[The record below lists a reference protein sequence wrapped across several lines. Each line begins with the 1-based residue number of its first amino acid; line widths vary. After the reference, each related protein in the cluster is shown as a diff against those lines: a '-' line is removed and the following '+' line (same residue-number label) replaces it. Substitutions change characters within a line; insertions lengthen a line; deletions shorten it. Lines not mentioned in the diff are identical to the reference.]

1 MPAVKPCSF
10 ERLDLTEPALAEPS
24 LLYTLRPRGLGTPYV
39 ESLSSYVVRLAE
51 AHVVPVWRLI
61 LHVRS
66 QVCSER
72 LSRPGMRY
80 AYPANG
86 LGKGVEILRQSFEA
100 ATGHGDLRPLTLSA
114 LEGSVSKLDIFR
126 TTEAWCPSCLEQ
138 WRTEGV
144 SVYSPLLWAV
154 RVVEVCPAHAF
165 PLVGEPLSALPFAVH
180 SSPGRGAARLLLH
193 LFALARDFRCASS
206 QGLPRRATVSSL
218 EFHGCWASSGRDAG
232 FTTDG
237 NPGGSNTE
245 SATLFGPVSRC
256 NQEISGKPR
265 GRGGLRIQPLGFR
278 PAQADSGPS
287 VPAELSTRASATRPV
302 HGDTAPV
309 ARPRASSGAS
319 RFPERHLLGAPGDR
333 TE

>member
-10 ERLDLTEPALAEPS
+10 ERLDLTEPAPAEPS
-24 LLYTLRPRGLGTPYV
+24 LLYTLRPCGLGTPYV

-72 LSRPGMRY
+72 LSRPSMRY

-86 LGKGVEILRQSFEA
+86 LGKGAEILRQSFEA

-165 PLVGEPLSALPFAVH
+165 PLVNRCPHCHSQFTPLRVGARPGYCSICSHWLGTFEVPLPKD
-180 SSPGRGAARLLLH
+180 S
-193 LFALARDFRCASS
+193 
-206 QGLPRRATVSSL
+206 
-218 EFHGCWASSGRDAG
+218 EGRDAA
-232 FTTDG
+232 
-237 NPGGSNTE
+237 NE
-245 SATLFGPVSRC
+245 SRSRALC
-256 NQEISGKPR
+256 RANRR
-265 GRGGLRIQPLGFR
+265 GYSKLQ
-278 PAQADSGPS
+278 
-287 VPAELSTRASATRPV
+287 
-302 HGDTAPV
+302 
-309 ARPRASSGAS
+309 
-319 RFPERHLLGAPGDR
+319 
-333 TE
+333 